1 MKRILTREEQR
12 KLMSQQFMLAL
23 GLECKLRLLMTSIM
37 AGDKVAFAEF
47 QELIQHAP
55 PELKDRLL
63 DHLN

>member
-37 AGDKVAFAEF
+37 AGDRAAFVEF
-47 QELIQHAP
+47 QQLIQYAT

>member
-23 GLECKLRLLMTSIM
+23 GLECKLRLLMTAIL
-37 AGDKVAFAEF
+37 AGDRTAFVEF
-47 QELIQHAP
+47 QQLIQHAP

>member
-23 GLECKLRLLMTSIM
+23 GLECKLRLLMTAIL
-37 AGDKVAFAEF
+37 AGDRTAFVEF
-47 QELIQHAP
+47 QQLIQYAP